1 MTQLNASL
9 LNQTVVVIGGSS
21 GIGAA
26 VARAAAEREARVVAV
41 SRRQPAADLDANIRH
56 EAADVTDEASLRQ
69 LFERIGF
76 FDHLVITAGP
86 AVSAKPL
93 VDSDLQ
99 HAQQAFDVKFW
110 GTLRTIQVALP
121 YLSARG
127 SITLTSGLLSRKFV
141 AGQFIKTTLNA
152 ALEALG
158 KQLAKEL
165 APRRVNVISPGV
177 TDTEAYAGMDETQR
191 AAMFARTAAALPVGR
206 VGTPQD
212 LAAAFIL
219 AMENDFI
226 SGTVIDVDG
235 GGLL

>member
-1 MTQLNASL
+1 MKPFD
-9 LNQTVVVIGGSS
+9 NQTVVVIGGSS

-26 VARAAAEREARVVAV
+26 VASNAAERGARVYSVG
-41 SRRQPAADLDANIRH
+41 RRVETSETHVGIRH
-56 EAADVTDEASLRQ
+56 ESADVTDDASLRQ
-69 LFERIGF
+69 LFERIGA

-86 AVSAKPL
+86 SVSAKPL
-93 VDSDLQ
+93 ADSDLLQ
-99 HAQQAFDVKFW
+99 AQQAFDVKFW
-110 GTLRTIQVALP
+110 GTLRAIQAALP
-121 YLSARG
+121 YLSERG

-152 ALEALG
+152 ALESLA

-177 TDTEAYAGMDETQR
+177 TDTEAYAGMDESQR
-191 AAMFARTAAALPVGR
+191 SAMFARTSAALPVGR

-212 LAAAFIL
+212 LAAAFML
-219 AMENDFI
+219 VMENGFI
-226 SGTVIDVDG
+226 SGSIIDVDG

>member
-1 MTQLNASL
+1 MKPLD
-9 LNQTVVVIGGSS
+9 NQTVVVIGGSS

-26 VARAAAEREARVVAV
+26 VASNAAERGALVYSVGRRVET
-41 SRRQPAADLDANIRH
+41 SETHDGIRH
-56 EAADVTDEASLRQ
+56 ESADVTDDASLHQ
-69 LFERIGF
+69 LFERIGA

-86 AVSAKPL
+86 SVSAKPL
-93 VDSDLQ
+93 ADSDLLQ
-99 HAQQAFDVKFW
+99 AQQAFDVKFW
-110 GTLRTIQVALP
+110 GTLRAIQAALP
-121 YLSARG
+121 YLSERG

-152 ALEALG
+152 ALEALA

-177 TDTEAYAGMDETQR
+177 TDTEAYAGMDESQR
-191 AAMFARTAAALPVGR
+191 TAMFARTSAALPVGR

-212 LAAAFIL
+212 LAAAFML
-219 AMENDFI
+219 VMENGFI
-226 SGTVIDVDG
+226 SGSIIDVDG